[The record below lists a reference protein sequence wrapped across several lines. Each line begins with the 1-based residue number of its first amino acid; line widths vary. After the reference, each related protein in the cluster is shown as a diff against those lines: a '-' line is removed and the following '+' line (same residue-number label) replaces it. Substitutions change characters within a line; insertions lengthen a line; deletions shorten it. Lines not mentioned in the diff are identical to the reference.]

1 MATGDLSV
9 TDSDVFYHGAAPT
22 MPAKGHSPSSNVDTY
37 APCPFTVSDI
47 LPLIHSQVTGKKRK
61 RNVTQGEKGL
71 VQTRPQEW
79 PFGPSGDSRTQRM
92 DVSYRIEPL
101 KGWLDMTRYK
111 SFFRQFP
118 RM

>member
-1 MATGDLSV
+1 
-9 TDSDVFYHGAAPT
+9 